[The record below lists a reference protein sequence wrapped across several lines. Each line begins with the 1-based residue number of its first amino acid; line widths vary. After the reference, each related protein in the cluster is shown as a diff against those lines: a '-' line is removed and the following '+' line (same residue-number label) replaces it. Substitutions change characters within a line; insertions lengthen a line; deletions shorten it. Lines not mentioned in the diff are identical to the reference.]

1 MRLPVAETETF
12 NVVNSTPI
20 YPEELKDHPDSLYV
34 RGDPDT
40 TNLLDSDQGP
50 SIYEFY
56 GSARR
61 MQNVSFEVD
70 MSYPGEDQM
79 IGTLDDGRSRML
91 AYEEIPFRIEQ
102 GEIPFILGD
111 NFSFDAVL
119 ENEWNLAT
127 SKGLMMILLLSLL
140 RRRMNFQKGKMM
152 LLSR

>member
-1 MRLPVAETETF
+1 MGSNKLMEDSYGLYGLEGNGQFVLYRDEVDMRLPVAETETF

-70 MSYPGEDQM
+70 MSY
-79 IGTLDDGRSRML
+79 R
-91 AYEEIPFRIEQ
+91 
-102 GEIPFILGD
+102 
-111 NFSFDAVL
+111 
-119 ENEWNLAT
+119 
-127 SKGLMMILLLSLL
+127 
-140 RRRMNFQKGKMM
+140 
-152 LLSR
+152 